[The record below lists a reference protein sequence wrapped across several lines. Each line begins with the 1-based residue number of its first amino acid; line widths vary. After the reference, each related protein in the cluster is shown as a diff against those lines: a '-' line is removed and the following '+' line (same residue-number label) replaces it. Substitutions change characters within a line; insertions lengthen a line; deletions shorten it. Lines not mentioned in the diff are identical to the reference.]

1 MKKIVFI
8 LFCMLLGSNLTAS
21 VYAQKLDSEIEYN
34 DPDKPTS
41 MGIIIYSNDV
51 ETVWNALRLANYSQE
66 WGNAVTVYLLGKGV
80 EVEGLMET
88 NKDIKEQMQMFLD
101 QSGTVLG
108 CQTCFKNRNQNSK
121 ICKVA
126 CIQDL
131 YETAKKNK
139 VVLTF

>member
-1 MKKIVFI
+1 MKKTIF
-8 LFCMLLGSNLTAS
+8 LLLSLLMGANLYIST
-21 VYAQKLDSEIEYN
+21 YAQELKPKVEYN
-34 DPDKPTS
+34 DPDQPTS
-41 MGIIIYSNDV
+41 MGIIIYSNDI

-80 EVEGLMET
+80 EVEGLMQT
-88 NKDIKEQMQMFLD
+88 NNDIKEQMETFLS
-101 QSGTVLG
+101 QNGVVLG
-108 CQTCFKNRNQNSK
+108 CQTCFANRDQVSK